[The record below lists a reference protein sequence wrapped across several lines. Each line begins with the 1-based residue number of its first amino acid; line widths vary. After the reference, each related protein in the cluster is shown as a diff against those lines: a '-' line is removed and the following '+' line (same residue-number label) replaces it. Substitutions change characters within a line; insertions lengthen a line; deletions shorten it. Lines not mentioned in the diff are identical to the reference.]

1 MRTEN
6 SLYSSISSII
16 FNLLTVILGLA
27 NRKVLI
33 DTLGVEY
40 QGISGL
46 FTNILV
52 VLAIA
57 DAGVGNA
64 IMYHLYK
71 PVEENNLPLIRS
83 LFRFYK
89 SCYIK
94 IGILILTAGL
104 ICIPVLPY
112 IIMDYSLPYDIWFVY
127 IWFLADTVCSYFF
140 MYKRAALIA
149 NQKNYKVT
157 FYETLYLI
165 TSKLTQIIILI
176 LFKSFVIYLAVMLV
190 FRVGENM
197 LISREAEKD
206 NPEYW
211 DRDAKYGD
219 ISTELKADINR
230 KVKGSLYG
238 KLSQAVFNGTDNILL
253 SKFFGLS
260 AVGVISNFQ
269 MIVSVLQG
277 LCSSWSYSFV
287 SSVGNLLVTSDN
299 VDSYK
304 VSKEIHLV
312 TAYLLTVGVTGFACA
327 SNELI
332 AWIFGNEYVIST
344 SIIYSMAASFFVFN
358 LHAPYDI
365 FKSAAGIIYEDRFI
379 PLIEALINLLTSIIL
394 LKIVGIPGVFWGTA
408 ISSLTV
414 FCYSYPIYVNKGIFK
429 QTIGKYLKRLMI
441 TFLLPGIS
449 IALAT
454 RFCGVIQM
462 QASIVSFIAK
472 GIISVAVSSLVF
484 WIGYAAWAEET
495 KRLISRIK
503 NILHR

>member
-176 LFKSFVIYLAVMLV
+176 LFSITFIGFFLGIIISQLFLYL
-190 FRVGENM
+190 
-197 LISREAEKD
+197 I
-206 NPEYW
+206 
-211 DRDAKYGD
+211 
-219 ISTELKADINR
+219 ADILKIKIYR
-230 KVKGSLYG
+230 
-238 KLSQAVFNGTDNILL
+238 NIIREIIINLIIIIIPIFIIKTRTL
-253 SKFFGLS
+253 NKKFF
-260 AVGVISNFQ
+260 
-269 MIVSVLQG
+269 
-277 LCSSWSYSFV
+277 
-287 SSVGNLLVTSDN
+287 
-299 VDSYK
+299 K
-304 VSKEIHLV
+304 
-312 TAYLLTVGVTGFACA
+312 
-327 SNELI
+327 
-332 AWIFGNEYVIST
+332 
-344 SIIYSMAASFFVFN
+344 
-358 LHAPYDI
+358 
-365 FKSAAGIIYEDRFI
+365 
-379 PLIEALINLLTSIIL
+379 
-394 LKIVGIPGVFWGTA
+394 
-408 ISSLTV
+408 
-414 FCYSYPIYVNKGIFK
+414 
-429 QTIGKYLKRLMI
+429 
-441 TFLLPGIS
+441 
-449 IALAT
+449 
-454 RFCGVIQM
+454 
-462 QASIVSFIAK
+462 
-472 GIISVAVSSLVF
+472 
-484 WIGYAAWAEET
+484 
-495 KRLISRIK
+495 
-503 NILHR
+503 